1 MRTKLRNSEEV
12 FLVTHHHWL
21 ILARPLL
28 CIFIMA
34 LSTYFMYYFA
44 EEMNTMFYV
53 WVSLT
58 GLTVST
64 LYTLYRWYER
74 SINIWAVTNYRV
86 IEENG
91 VFSILA
97 KESPLD
103 KINNIS
109 YQQSFMGRIFGY
121 GDVEIQTAAGE
132 GMTIHR
138 FINDPKEL
146 KDTINDAKDRYLIS
160 RASTSNFGNSN
171 NNYEAIEE
179 AQTAITSSNTD
190 AEVAEIVVN
199 LYQKTEMGI
208 AEIAAMVNREKNF
221 VIEVLMDKR
230 MLDKGRDNLKNQD
243 TDL

>member
-1 MRTKLRNSEEV
+1 MRTKLRNSEDV

-21 ILARPLL
+21 IMARPLL
-28 CIFIMA
+28 CVIFMA
-34 LSTYFMYYFA
+34 LSTYLMYSLA

-53 WVSLT
+53 WVSLA
-58 GLTVST
+58 GFTVSS

-132 GMTIHR
+132 GMTIHK

-146 KDTINDAKDRYLIS
+146 KDTINDAKDRFLTS
-160 RASTSNFGNSN
+160 RTSTTNFNNSSN
-171 NNYEAIEE
+171 NYKAVEE
-179 AQTAITSSNTD
+179 AQTAVTSNSTD
-190 AEVAEIVVN
+190 AEVAEIAVN

-208 AEIAAMVNREKNF
+208 AEIAAMVNRDKNF
-221 VIEVLMDKR
+221 VIEILMDR
-230 MLDKGRDNLKNQD
+230 RILDKGKKDLKNPG
-243 TDL
+243 TDS